1 MKMLTLVLFCGL
13 AIFAKAVSLNA
24 QEPKVQTY
32 KLPTFIDCGS
42 SEAID
47 NIVNKHSEIPFAEMK
62 GAIIIPP
69 GDRIIE
75 GKTMMF
81 LNPETVG
88 YSLVLEL
95 PRNYSG
101 EQTNILGIE
110 KCIIGFGRDF
120 KPAMLTTNKTNT

>member
-42 SEAID
+42 SEAVD
-47 NIVNKHSEIPFAEMK
+47 KIVTKHGEIPFAEMQ
-62 GAIIIPP
+62 GAITIPP
-69 GDRIIE
+69 GDRMIQ
-75 GKTMMF
+75 GKTIMYI
-81 LNPETVG
+81 NPETGG

-101 EQTNILGIE
+101 ENTNILGIE
-110 KCIIGFGRDF
+110 KCIIGFGDDF
-120 KPAMLTTNKTNT
+120 KPARLTNKTSI